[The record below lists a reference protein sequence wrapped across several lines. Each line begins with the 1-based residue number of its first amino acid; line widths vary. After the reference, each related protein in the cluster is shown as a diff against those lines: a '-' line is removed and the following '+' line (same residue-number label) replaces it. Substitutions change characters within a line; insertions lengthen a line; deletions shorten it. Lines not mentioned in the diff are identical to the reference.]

1 MLAKRLADFE
11 ARTVD
16 ATQAGLPL
24 ADLWASLAEAPDEA
38 AATLRLLRAYA
49 PIWAA
54 GGTRPPPAS
63 LEGVDLQALSPEAL
77 AELRA
82 AIDAGVASG
91 QLAAPS
97 GATAREL
104 PGTGWREAFIG
115 GSASAEEAHYARI
128 AEQIRAQQALQAE
141 AADGRPRR
149 AFHAKGLGL
158 KARFTVA
165 TDLAPELRVG
175 LFQPGAAYDAVVRL
189 SNAADAD
196 DREPNLHGLAVRIA
210 DGSPTGQDF
219 LCTSAPVSHVADA
232 AGQAEVGLALAHGTL
247 KGALKLLFSRGPVFT
262 VKVLSTLSKQTK
274 TRATSLAALSYYS
287 RAPFRFGPV
296 AARFLFRPVN
306 PGPAPGFDGPH
317 RLTADLTHRLKAGPL
332 RWELALQRFVSEAA
346 TPIEQGDA
354 AWPLDVAPAEV
365 IGTLEI
371 PAQDV
376 DGAAEEALA
385 RDVEGWSFSP
395 FNTVHHTPLGRL
407 NRGRRVAYDASVAGR
422 GGR

>member
-1 MLAKRLADFE
+1 MDRPGRGPGRGGSGGAAPARL
-11 ARTVD
+11 
-16 ATQAGLPL
+16 P
-24 ADLWASLAEAPDEA
+24 ADLEGGGAS
-38 AATLRLLRAYA
+38 
-49 PIWAA
+49 
-54 GGTRPPPAS
+54 PAS
-63 LEGVDLQALSPEAL
+63 LEGVDLTPFSPEVL

-82 AIDAGVASG
+82 AIDAGLVTG
-91 QLAAPS
+91 QLASPP
-97 GATAREL
+97 GVDARDL

-115 GSASAEEAHYARI
+115 GSAEAEATHYRKI
-128 AEQIRAQQALQAE
+128 ADQIRAQQALQAE

-158 KARFTVA
+158 RARLTIHDTV
-165 TDLAPELRVG
+165 APELCVG
-175 LFQPGAAYDAVVRL
+175 LFQPGAGYDAVVRL

-196 DREPNLHGLAVRIA
+196 DRQPNLHGLALRVM
-210 DGSPTGQDF
+210 DGSKTGQDF
-219 LCTSAPVSHVADA
+219 LATSAPVSHVADA
-232 AGQAEVGLALAHGTL
+232 AAQAEVGLALAHGTL

-262 VKVLSTLSKQTK
+262 VKVLGTLSKQTK

-287 RAPFRFGPV
+287 RAAFRFGPV
-296 AARFLFRPVN
+296 AARFFFRPVN

-332 RWELALQRFVSEAA
+332 RWELALQRFVSEEV

-365 IGTLEI
+365 VATLEI

-376 DGAAEEALA
+376 DGAVEEALA
-385 RDVEGWSFSP
+385 RDVETWSFSP

-407 NRGRRVAYDASVAGR
+407 NRGRKVAYDASMAGR